1 MFLKFLTVPFMKCL
15 KTKLQFYFSGM
26 TPFARPSYPGLG
38 VPGNSFGGLGS
49 LGIY

>member
-1 MFLKFLTVPFMKCL
+1 
-15 KTKLQFYFSGM
+15 M

-49 LGIY
+49 LGIISITVIINVNKLQ